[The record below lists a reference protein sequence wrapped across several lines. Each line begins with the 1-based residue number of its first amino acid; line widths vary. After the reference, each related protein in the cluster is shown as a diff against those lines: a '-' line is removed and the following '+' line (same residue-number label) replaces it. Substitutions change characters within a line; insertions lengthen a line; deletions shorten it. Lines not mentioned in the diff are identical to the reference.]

1 MGSEFVSHSCDPKSM
16 TFFPFCVVL
25 SSFLSNFEYPYTG
38 RGGGGGGG
46 RYSTFV
52 YTGRLRTEVPTPHPF
67 IYHFS
72 RKRYPFRMPSI
83 DKWHPFH
90 ITSLELCIPFN
101 FCNCTV
107 FQIEINHRKR
117 TVQSRL
123 FKAIKCIFLA
133 LLGPFT
139 DPNDRFAH
147 PFIYFN

>member
-25 SSFLSNFEYPYTG
+25 SSFLSYFEYPLNG
-38 RGGGGGGG
+38 GEGGGALLNICLYGEASHRG
-46 RYSTFV
+46 
-52 YTGRLRTEVPTPHPF
+52 PTPYPF
-67 IYHFS
+67 THHFS

-107 FQIEINHRKR
+107 FQIEINHKKR

>member
-16 TFFPFCVVL
+16 TFCPFCVVL
-25 SSFLSNFEYPYTG
+25 SSFLSNFEYLLN
-38 RGGGGGGG
+38 GGGGGGG
-46 RYSTFV
+46 GALLNICLYGEASHR
-52 YTGRLRTEVPTPHPF
+52 GPTPYPF
-67 IYHFS
+67 LYHFS
-72 RKRYPFRMPSI
+72 RKRFPFRMPSI

-107 FQIEINHRKR
+107 FQIEINHKKR

-123 FKAIKCIFLA
+123 FKAIKFIFLA